1 MSKKLENPAR
11 SKLNHWMMQNARLLK
26 RKELDKH
33 NHLLLYSVGGHPVII
48 LDMYSKTNGDY
59 QGFEV
64 LTQTGGNSL
73 SEAIDKLEQL
83 LD

>member
-1 MSKKLENPAR
+1 MRKLDNHAR
-11 SKLNHWMMQNARLLK
+11 NRLNHWMLENARLLK
-26 RKELDKH
+26 RKELDEH

-64 LTQTGGNSL
+64 LTQTGSNSV